1 MKGREGRVGGE
12 DRRGGREGG
21 KGDGDSKDILLICAL
36 FLLLIINIIQHI
48 LSFLSSFSL
57 SFPLFFPRPI
67 HQFFP
72 SILFPSFLLFLYS
85 LVYYLTRLPTSLFS
99 SPSPISSS
107 PLHDRL
113 WNESDRTDSRIFAYE
128 RERGYFAS
136 PIFSPFCSLL
146 ADILMFKLFP
156 PLFASFVLYPCLSL
170 NPNWH
175 VWGRFL
181 YATCLIQIAAAC
193 YCKVSTSISKSTC
206 VNMNMS
212 LSMSLSM
219 SKCGS
224 DISFNF

>member
-1 MKGREGRVGGE
+1 MKNQN
-12 DRRGGREGG
+12 
-21 KGDGDSKDILLICAL
+21 LQLIYHPARTHKFLFLTFFLIFLFLPFSSLFFSFISFTFFL
-36 FLLLIINIIQHI
+36 FLL
-48 LSFLSSFSL
+48 
-57 SFPLFFPRPI
+57 FF
-67 HQFFP
+67 
-72 SILFPSFLLFLYS
+72 
-85 LVYYLTRLPTSLFS
+85 SLFS
-99 SPSPISSS
+99 
-107 PLHDRL
+107 HYHRL

-193 YCKVSTSISKSTC
+193 YCKVSTSIGKSTC
-206 VNMNMS
+206 V
-212 LSMSLSM
+212 
-219 SKCGS
+219 CVYVCVYV
-224 DISFNF
+224 